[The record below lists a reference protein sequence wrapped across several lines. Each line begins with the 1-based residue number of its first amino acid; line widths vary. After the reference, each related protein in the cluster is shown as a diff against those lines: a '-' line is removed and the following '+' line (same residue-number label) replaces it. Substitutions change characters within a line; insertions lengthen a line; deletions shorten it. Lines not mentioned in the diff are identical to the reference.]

1 MEKNLVS
8 KVSCK
13 ITKYEFLDFQENS
26 TNCQNFHSYYFLG
39 CVINDSHSEI
49 VARRCLILYLYKQM
63 EYAVNSSEMSDVSEN
78 KSVLTKSNDGK
89 YKVKEGVNFHLFITT
104 ALCGDA
110 RIFSLH

>member
-1 MEKNLVS
+1 MIFRLSGKFKKLS
-8 KVSCK
+8 KMYS
-13 ITKYEFLDFQENS
+13 F
-26 TNCQNFHSYYFLG
+26 YFLG

-89 YKVKEGVNFHLFITT
+89 YK
-104 ALCGDA
+104 
-110 RIFSLH
+110 